1 MNNSQ
6 EVKAPRG
13 PLALLVHPIN
23 HRSTTVR
30 TNEVTHILHY
40 FENRP
45 NAPRLSRTYKRRRAK
60 TDEDP
65 EGDQPST
72 NNLDGSILY
81 HPSQGEFTLFFFC
94 EMNCRNSQRI
104 TMILTNFISTANKGD
119 DENKIIQ
126 LVCVPND
133 ENINLSRTASSSA
146 DILSHLSSQI
156 DYWLLGYDHVN
167 RLAIIR
173 YVFVTRPTFL
183 TYAAI
188 YDIGCR
194 AEDCCIIFLVTS

>member
-1 MNNSQ
+1 MNRRQ
-6 EVKAPRG
+6 EVTAPRG
-13 PLALLVHPIN
+13 PLALLVHPSN
-23 HRSTTVR
+23 HRSTTMR
-30 TNEVTHILHY
+30 TDEVTYTLHY
-40 FENRP
+40 VENRP

-60 TDEDP
+60 KTDEDP

-72 NNLDGSILY
+72 NNPDGSILY

-104 TMILTNFISTANKGD
+104 TMILANFISTANKGD

-126 LVCVPND
+126 LICVPND
-133 ENINLSRTASSSA
+133 ENINLSRTGGKSA

-173 YVFVTRPTFL
+173 YVFVIL
-183 TYAAI
+183 
-188 YDIGCR
+188 
-194 AEDCCIIFLVTS
+194 S